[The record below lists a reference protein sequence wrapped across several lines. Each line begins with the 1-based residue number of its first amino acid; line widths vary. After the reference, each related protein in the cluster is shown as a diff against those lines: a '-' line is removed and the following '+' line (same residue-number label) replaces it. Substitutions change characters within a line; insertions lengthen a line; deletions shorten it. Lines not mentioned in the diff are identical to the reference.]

1 MYSSSSNVVRIT
13 TRVSGTLEARAEGQ
27 SFRVTAR
34 LPYREAT

>member
-1 MYSSSSNVVRIT
+1 MRERAALVD
-13 TRVSGTLEARAEGQ
+13 GTLEARAEGQ